1 VQEFLIVRLLVDVDC
16 NQDLQ
21 RFITGREFAHSD
33 VMEGVPAEVVSG
45 VQDELVS
52 ADDVSRVSSE

>member
-1 VQEFLIVRLLVDVDC
+1 
-16 NQDLQ
+16 
-21 RFITGREFAHSD
+21 
-33 VMEGVPAEVVSG
+33 MEGVPAEVVSG